1 MHLAYI
7 HTCRYSPILTE
18 KKINLI
24 NLEILQCLRPK
35 EVAVQGEDVQ
45 PWKTEQG
52 QHNFSFHNL
61 LDPITTLWDP
71 RTNTY
76 RRSPLAKNLTL

>member
-1 MHLAYI
+1 MQV
-7 HTCRYSPILTE
+7 LTYTYR

-52 QHNFSFHNL
+52 QYNFSFHNL
-61 LDPITTLWDP
+61 LDPITTLVGSQDKY
-71 RTNTY
+71 T
-76 RRSPLAKNLTL
+76 

>member
-1 MHLAYI
+1 MHTYI
-7 HTCRYSPILTE
+7 HAGTHLYLQK

-61 LDPITTLWDP
+61 LDPIITLWDP
-71 RTNTY
+71 RTNTH